1 MSSTAWISTMLR
13 LWIMRIGAHKA
24 ATPRGADSQ
33 TKPVEATGQ
42 DLLLARRSRL
52 AGRAEWDATAPASAS
67 AKASPH

>member
-42 DLLLARRSRL
+42 DLLLARRSRPRGPRRM
-52 AGRAEWDATAPASAS
+52 GRDCTRFSLG
-67 AKASPH
+67 